1 MPACPTCGAG
11 NPPGA
16 RFCNAC
22 GSKLDDAASI
32 TVERDA
38 ERRIV
43 TMLFCDVRGSTAM
56 AEGLD
61 PEEWTD
67 VMNAAYEQL
76 IAPVYRHE
84 GTVARLMGDAI
95 LAFFGAPTAHEDDP
109 QRAVMAGLEIV
120 EGIGPLRERL
130 ADERGLDLNVR
141 VGINTGP
148 VVVGDV
154 GSELRQEYSAMGD
167 AVNVAARMEQTADP
181 GTVRITDDTYRLVAD
196 LFEVEGLGEVEVKG
210 KRRPV
215 RSYRVLERRSAP
227 WKVRATRSLDAPLV
241 GRERELDAVRTALE
255 ELERGRGSVLL
266 ISGDPGMGKSRLV
279 EETNA
284 RWSERHRDD
293 DRPWDFWACVPYDTM
308 QPYAQYRRLIG
319 ERTGTNEADPAEL
332 VRAKIADFMKVAP
345 PGWEERS
352 ERVARALLGVEHD
365 DEERLEGEA
374 FQREAIELVIG
385 STVALGPGRLLVF
398 EDLHWCDHAS
408 LELVHATA
416 GLVPTLPILI
426 LITFRPDREAP
437 SWAFRKR
444 IAEELEDRAIA
455 LELAQLT
462 PDQCGELIDELL
474 PVGGMVSEVRGRIV
488 GRTEG
493 NPFFVQEVARALID
507 QGVVERRGAGWRMTG
522 DVSDVAIPDSV
533 QSLITVGLDRLP
545 PDARRTLQ
553 AAAVIGRTFEDEL
566 LRAVLGIEDLG
577 PDLRVLEERDLIRS
591 GARPGE
597 HAFRHAL
604 TQEAAYGTL
613 LRRRRRE
620 LHRRVA
626 EIVEAA
632 ADRPEEVA
640 ALLARHFAEAGDDE
654 ATLRYTVIAGD
665 AAARLYANEEAEAQY
680 RAALDVAGRLGADTA
695 LVRSLYERRGS
706 ALELAGRYD
715 DAIAS
720 YEEMQEEARDRGD
733 ERLELAANTAISL
746 LYATATPKF
755 DPDRGRMMSE
765 ENAVMARRLGD
776 RGAEARALWNIL
788 VANIYGGGD
797 EARAVEAGEA
807 SLAIARELGDREQLA
822 FTLNDVCRA
831 YMGIGDF
838 AAAADRLH
846 EARGLWEVLDNRPM
860 LGDNLATGSAMLA
873 MNGAYEAALD
883 EAHRAD
889 SVSESVGSAWG
900 RSVAMMTVY
909 RVEVATGALGAAVGS
924 MRRCREL
931 GEQGGFAFGEIG
943 PRADLARL
951 HAYLGDGAGALEIA
965 DEALAIARDRMGP
978 AASAAQVA
986 RAEAF
991 VTMGN
996 FDGARKAIEE
1006 VDLGMFPAPERT
1018 LLLASSSIVR
1028 TRLALADGDP
1038 AGALEIAQGLLRDL
1052 RGIGV
1057 RHPVTEAQ
1065 LALAI
1070 ALIASDRSDDAEREL
1085 DRAIEGAERLGE
1097 RTALWEALALA
1108 ADLRARRGADGEAAD
1123 LRRRSLAIVEEIAA
1137 GLDVDLASSFL
1148 AREDVRALRS

>member
-22 GSKLDDAASI
+22 GSTLQDVTAVPA
-32 TVERDA
+32 ERDA

-43 TMLFCDVRGSTAM
+43 TMVFCDVRGSTAM

-109 QRAVMAGLEIV
+109 QRAVMTGLEIV
-120 EGIGPLRERL
+120 DGIGPLRERL
-130 ADERGLDLNVR
+130 VEERGLDLNVR

-181 GTVRITDDTYRLVAD
+181 GTVRITEDTYRLVAD
-196 LFEVEGLGEVEVKG
+196 LFEVEDLGDVEVKG

-215 RSYRVLERRSAP
+215 RSYRVLGRRSAP

-241 GRERELDAVRTALE
+241 GRERELEAVRTALE
-255 ELERGRGSVLL
+255 DLERDRGSVLL
-266 ISGDPGMGKSRLV
+266 ISGEPGMGKSRLV
-279 EETNA
+279 EEANA
-284 RWSERHRDD
+284 RWSERHPDD

-308 QPYAQYRRLIG
+308 QPYAQYRRLIR
-319 ERTGTNEADPAEL
+319 ERTGTNETDPADL
-332 VRAKIADFMKVAP
+332 VRAKIAEFMKVAP

-374 FQREAIELVIG
+374 FQREAIALVIG

-416 GLVPTLPILI
+416 ALVPTLPILI
-426 LITFRPDREAP
+426 LLTFRPDREAP
-437 SWAFRKR
+437 SWAFRER
-444 IAEELEDRAIA
+444 IEEELEDRATA
-455 LELAQLT
+455 LELPHLT

-493 NPFFVQEVARALID
+493 NPFFVQEVARALIE
-507 QGVVERRGAGWRMTG
+507 QGVVERHADGWRITG
-522 DVSDVAIPDSV
+522 EVSDVAIPDSV

-545 PDARRTLQ
+545 PQARRALQ
-553 AAAVIGRTFEDEL
+553 AAAVIGRTFRDEL
-566 LRAVLGIEDLG
+566 LRSVLEVEDVG
-577 PDLRVLEERDLIRS
+577 PDLLVLEERDLIRS
-591 GARPGE
+591 SDRPGE

-613 LRRRRRE
+613 LRKRRRE

-640 ALLARHFAEAGDDE
+640 ALLARHFAEAGDDD
-654 ATLRYTVIAGD
+654 ATLRYSVIAGD

-680 RAALDVAGRLGADTA
+680 RAALAAAGRIGADTT

-715 DAIAS
+715 DAIAN
-720 YEEMQEEARDRGD
+720 YEEMHGEARSRGD
-733 ERLELAANTAISL
+733 EPMELAANTAISL

-755 DPDRGRMMSE
+755 DPERGRRMSE

-797 EARAVEAGEA
+797 AARAVEAGEA

-831 YMGIGDF
+831 YMGVGDF
-838 AAAADRLH
+838 TTAADRLRD
-846 EARGLWEVLDNRPM
+846 ARELWEQLDNRPM

-873 MNGAYEAALD
+873 MNGEYEAALD
-883 EAHRAD
+883 EARRAD

-900 RSVAMMTVY
+900 RAVATMTIY

-931 GEQGGFAFGEIG
+931 GERGGFSFGEIG
-943 PRADLARL
+943 PRADLAGL
-951 HAYLGDGAGALEIA
+951 HAYLGDGAGALELA
-965 DEALAIARDRMGP
+965 DEALSIARERMAP
-978 AASAAQVA
+978 ATSAAQVA

-991 VTMGN
+991 LALG
-996 FDGARKAIEE
+996 DRDRARDAIDQ
-1006 VDLGMFPAPERT
+1006 VDLAMFPDPERT

-1028 TRLALADGDP
+1028 SRLAVAHGDP
-1038 AGALEIAQGLLRDL
+1038 EVAAEVARALVDELAR
-1052 RGIGV
+1052 IGV

-1065 LALAI
+1065 IALAT
-1070 ALIASDRSDDAEREL
+1070 ALIASGRSDEAEREL
-1085 DRAIEGAERLGE
+1085 DQAIDRAERLGE
-1097 RTALWEALALA
+1097 RTALWEALALT
-1108 ADLRARRGADGEAAD
+1108 ADLRARKGADREAVE
-1123 LRRRSLAIVEEIAA
+1123 LRRRSLAIVEELAA
-1137 GLDVDLASSFL
+1137 GLDDELASSFL
-1148 AREDVRALRS
+1148 ARDDVRGLSS